1 MVEVPGGG
9 IVKAGS
15 VVSSTKDQ
23 VVAIIIATI
32 IIIIITIMTVINHHD
47 YLGHNR
53 VDNLTPQFS
62 VDITALVEI
71 IVTPAFTVNSS
82 IRLTLLSRKQME
94 LTKDAKSHIHLD
106 YGSLTR

>member
-23 VVAIIIATI
+23 VVA

-53 VDNLTPQFS
+53 VDNLTPQFP
-62 VDITALVEI
+62 VVITALMEI
-71 IVTPAFTVNSS
+71 IVTPAFTVDSS
-82 IRLTLLSRKQME
+82 IRLTLLSCKQME

>member
-1 MVEVPGGG
+1 MELVVEVAGGE

-23 VVAIIIATI
+23 VVAIII
-32 IIIIITIMTVINHHD
+32 IITIMTVINHHD
-47 YLGHNR
+47 YLNHNR
-53 VDNLTPQFS
+53 VDNLTPQFP
-62 VDITALVEI
+62 VVITALMEI
-71 IVTPAFTVNSS
+71 IVTPALIVNSS
-82 IRLTLLSRKQME
+82 IRLTPLSRKQME